1 MDVSGISGAADFSGS
16 SAPKIGAKT
25 EGDGFGD
32 LLGSLMNGLNSS
44 TGQAD
49 AAIEGLALGDDV
61 AIQDVVLATEMEALA
76 FQFALQVRNRFVET
90 VQTVMNMRV

>member
-1 MDVSGISGAADFSGS
+1 MDVSGISGAAGFSGS
-16 SAPKIGAKT
+16 SAAKIGAKT
-25 EGDGFGD
+25 EGEGFGD

-49 AAIEGLALGDDV
+49 AAIQGLALGDDV

-90 VQTVMNMRV
+90 VQTVMNMQV